1 MQIAVTVA
9 QNLVRVCGLI
19 LIVLGVLFWSGNA
32 LTLIPLHILIGLL
45 LVLALW
51 AMAFLAARAGV
62 PPGLV
67 ILAFLWGLLVPIFG
81 LTQDQM
87 LLGDAHWVIRV
98 LHLLV
103 GLGAIGHSE
112 GLAVRIRQT
121 RALPVRAVNG
131 PDHERLAGR

>member
-1 MQIAVTVA
+1 MQIAVTVV

-32 LTLIPLHILIGLL
+32 LTLIPLHILVGLV

-62 PPGLV
+62 RPGLV

-103 GLGAIGHSE
+103 GLGAIGQSE
-112 GLAVRIRQT
+112 GLAVRIRQA
-121 RALPVRAVNG
+121 RALPVR
-131 PDHERLAGR
+131 P

>member
-32 LTLIPLHILIGLL
+32 LTLIPLHILVGLV

-62 PPGLV
+62 RPGLV

-87 LLGDAHWVIRV
+87 LLGDVHWVIRV

-103 GLGAIGHSE
+103 GLGAIGQSE
-112 GLAVRIRQT
+112 GLAVRIRQA
-121 RALPVRAVNG
+121 RALPVR
-131 PDHERLAGR
+131 P

>member
-1 MQIAVTVA
+1 MKIAVTVA
-9 QNLVRVCGLI
+9 QNLVRLSGLI

-32 LTLIPLHILIGLL
+32 LTLIPLHILIGLV

-51 AMAFLAARAGV
+51 TMAFLAARAGV
-62 PPGLV
+62 GPGFV
-67 ILAFLWGLLVPIFG
+67 VLALLWGLLVPIFG

-103 GLGAIGHSE
+103 GLGAIGQSE
-112 GLAVRIRQT
+112 GLAVRIRQA
-121 RALPVRAVNG
+121 RALPVR
-131 PDHERLAGR
+131 P

>member
-1 MQIAVTVA
+1 MKIAVTVA
-9 QNLVRVCGLI
+9 QNLVRLSGLI

-32 LTLIPLHILIGLL
+32 LTLIPLHILVGLV

-62 PPGLV
+62 RPGLV

-103 GLGAIGHSE
+103 GLGAIGQSE
-112 GLAVRIRQT
+112 GLAVRIRQA
-121 RALPVRAVNG
+121 RALPVR
-131 PDHERLAGR
+131 P